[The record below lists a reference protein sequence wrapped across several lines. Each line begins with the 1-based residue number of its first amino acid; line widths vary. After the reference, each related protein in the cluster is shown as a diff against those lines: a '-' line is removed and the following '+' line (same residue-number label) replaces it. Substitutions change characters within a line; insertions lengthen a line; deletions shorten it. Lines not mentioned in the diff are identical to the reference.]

1 MQKQLLQELLI
12 NVNLQLQTLIAKKNK
27 IIQVGKDWYYYPFF
41 VLNPIFV
48 EDLKTQIL
56 KFEAKKK

>member
-27 IIQVGKDWYYYPFF
+27 IIQVSKD
-41 VLNPIFV
+41 
-48 EDLKTQIL
+48 
-56 KFEAKKK
+56 

>member
-27 IIQVGKDWYYYPFF
+27 IIQVGKNWYYYPFF
-41 VLNPIFV
+41 VLNLIFV

>member
-27 IIQVGKDWYYYPFF
+27 IIQVGKD
-41 VLNPIFV
+41 
-48 EDLKTQIL
+48 
-56 KFEAKKK
+56 